1 MPVVE
6 TADSVER
13 LVDRLF
19 VGIAA
24 GPDGLDDARE
34 TAERL
39 HTLGTAEAIS
49 IVRRRPNHAPAVAV
63 MRDVRWSIAN
73 AGAVP
78 LDTASS
84 LALIRLRIA
93 DARRTM
99 ARRWAGAAL
108 AGATGGIVA
117 GLAGGFALSIAAGA
131 HAMPQSA
138 LGLAAIGAVAGG
150 VGAGGVG
157 AGLAA
162 AEVLA
167 RSRRGWALA
176 ASGAIAGALVAFAAH
191 AIVRA
196 VLAGLVGA
204 RDIEIPGFVEGLV
217 VGGAVGT
224 GYAFATP
231 QPPGGGVA
239 APSGRRRAAVAL
251 ITGLATAAAG
261 AVLALADR
269 TLVGGLINEIARSS
283 PDAQLVLAPLGQL
296 IGEPDFGPATRVII
310 SALECG
316 AFGAAVAWGLTIRP
330 KSRTSH

>member
-1 MPVVE
+1 M
-6 TADSVER
+6 R
-13 LVDRLF
+13 
-19 VGIAA
+19 
-24 GPDGLDDARE
+24 DAR
-34 TAERL
+34 
-39 HTLGTAEAIS
+39 
-49 IVRRRPNHAPAVAV
+49 
-63 MRDVRWSIAN
+63 WSLAN

-78 LDTASS
+78 LDTASA
-84 LALIRLRIA
+84 LALIRLRAA

-108 AGATGGIVA
+108 AGALAGVIAGLLGGLALSVA
-117 GLAGGFALSIAAGA
+117 GSA
-131 HAMPQSA
+131 HAMPQAA
-138 LGLAAIGAVAGG
+138 LGLAAIGAIAGG
-150 VGAGGVG
+150 FGAGGVG

-167 RSRRGWALA
+167 RSRRGVALA
-176 ASGAIAGALVAFAAH
+176 ASGATAGALVAVAAH

-204 RDIEIPGFVEGLV
+204 TAIEIPGFLEGLV
-217 VGGAVGT
+217 VGAAVGT
-224 GYAFATP
+224 GYAVATP

-239 APSGRRRAAVAL
+239 APAGRRRLAVAL

-261 AVLALADR
+261 VVLALADR

-283 PDAQLVLAPLGQL
+283 PNAQLVLAPLGQL
-296 IGEPDFGPATRVII
+296 IGEPDFGPGTRVII

-316 AFGAAVAWGLTIRP
+316 AFGAAVASGLTARPAPSSVEGLAPSSVEGP

>member
-6 TADSVER
+6 AADSVER

-99 ARRWAGAAL
+99 ARRWAGAAF

-117 GLAGGFALSIAAGA
+117 GLTGGFALSIAAGA

-176 ASGAIAGALVAFAAH
+176 ASGAIAGALVAFASH

-196 VLAGLVGA
+196 VLGGPRRGA
-204 RDIEIPGFVEGLV
+204 
-217 VGGAVGT
+217 
-224 GYAFATP
+224 
-231 QPPGGGVA
+231 
-239 APSGRRRAAVAL
+239 
-251 ITGLATAAAG
+251 
-261 AVLALADR
+261 
-269 TLVGGLINEIARSS
+269 
-283 PDAQLVLAPLGQL
+283 
-296 IGEPDFGPATRVII
+296 
-310 SALECG
+310 
-316 AFGAAVAWGLTIRP
+316 
-330 KSRTSH
+330 